1 MSRPEETV
9 FLEGDSPLAGV
20 VRFVPIERL
29 NAVLAISPQPAY
41 LERAETWID
50 RLDQGA
56 EGARRRIFVYH
67 VQNGRAAD
75 LAAWPHRVWLSNL
88 QRRRP

>member
-75 LAAWPHRVWLSNL
+75 FAAWPHRVWLSTL
-88 QRRRP
+88 QRHRP